1 MRNLTIGSAN
11 KSPHTCRD
19 AVAAGGLLN
28 SAFQV
33 KVILQA
39 LLFGQL
45 IQSCL
50 FADDAAVSTKASATE
65 VLRFFFTSE
74 GKTGITGIDGSGLR
88 YFDFQVLG
96 QATWQPGPSFSDGRR
111 VIFLSMEPRRDGPG
125 RPFEEYYTQTPTHIW
140 VHDLNDGSLKELC
153 VEDRIAP
160 FETPALL
167 IGDDRLLVQVVKDKV
182 GRIVSMRLDGSDP
195 QDFTKSGE
203 GLPYGFS
210 LSPDGKRVA
219 FHLAGPAGYQVM
231 TSDASGSNRV
241 VLASGPG
248 HLYFGTSW
256 SPKGDRV
263 LYVDCQP
270 GSDPGHDWAD
280 VCVANPDGSGH
291 HVLTSSSAMWFAAT
305 YGPKEKHGSG
315 SNLPAWTH
323 DGKILFPRRSPDA
336 RVPWQ
341 YRVGQPDLDH
351 FNRDFRPDLARGGV
365 CISRLDPVSGNV
377 TDLTELK
384 DGQWDF
390 RVSESPDGKYIVF
403 CRAATGESPA
413 IWVMNSDGSNAH
425 PVTRGIADKGVD
437 HPRWLPRNLTNP

>member
-1 MRNLTIGSAN
+1 MQDLRVTSAN
-11 KSPHTCRD
+11 ESQSGKADGSRMTSVFVVRFMLETMLC
-19 AVAAGGLLN
+19 GLLMQCRLMAADGTAPVKP
-28 SAFQV
+28 SA
-33 KVILQA
+33 A
-39 LLFGQL
+39 
-45 IQSCL
+45 
-50 FADDAAVSTKASATE
+50 AAVP
-65 VLRFFFTSE
+65 RFFFTSE

-88 YFDFQVLG
+88 YFEFQVPG
-96 QATWQPGPSFSDGRR
+96 QATWQPGPSFSDGHR

-140 VHDLNDGSLKELC
+140 VHDLNNGSLKELC
-153 VEDRIAP
+153 VNNRIAP

-167 IGDDRLLVQVVKDKV
+167 LGDDRLLVQVVKDKV

-195 QDFTKSGE
+195 QDFTKAGE

-219 FHLAGPAGYQVM
+219 FHLAGGMGYQVM
-231 TSDASGSNRV
+231 TSDVDGNNRK

-270 GSDPGHDWAD
+270 GSDPGHDWAN

-291 HVLTSSSAMWFAAT
+291 QVLTSGGAMWFAAT
-305 YGPKEKHGSG
+305 YGPEEKHGSG

-323 DGKILFPRRSPDA
+323 EGQILFPRRSPDA

-341 YRVGQPDLDH
+341 YQVGQPDLDH
-351 FNRDFRPDLARGGV
+351 FNRKYCPDLARGGV
-365 CISRLDPVSGNV
+365 CISRLDPDSGRI
-377 TDLTELK
+377 TDLTEPK
-384 DGQWDF
+384 VGQWDF
-390 RVSESPDGKYIVF
+390 RVSESPDGRYIVF
-403 CRAATGESPA
+403 CRAATGEAPA
-413 IWVMNSDGSNAH
+413 IWVMNSDGGNAH
-425 PVTRGIADKGVD
+425 PVTRGVDDKGVD
-437 HPRWLPRNLTNP
+437 HPRWLP